1 MSTRPGPATPSITV
15 TGVTGLPE
23 VEAGADLA
31 RLIADAAPDLA
42 DGDIVVVTSKI
53 VSKAEG
59 RVVRSGRE
67 QAIDAE
73 TVRTVARRGD
83 TRIVETR
90 QGLVLAAAGV
100 DNSNTPPGTVVLL
113 PEDPDGSARRLRK
126 ALRDRLGA
134 RVGVIVTDTLG
145 RPWRAGQTD
154 AAIGAAGV
162 RPVLD
167 HRAGRTRSAP
177 GWR

>member
-1 MSTRPGPATPSITV
+1 MSTGPGPAAPSIAV

-31 RLIADAAPDLA
+31 GLIADAAPDLA
-42 DGDIVVVTSKI
+42 DGDIVVITSKI

-73 TVRTVARRGD
+73 TVRVVARRGD

-90 QGLVLAAAGV
+90 HGLVLAAAGV
-100 DNSNTPPGTVVLL
+100 DNSNTPPGTVVLPVDIEMLIGDPQRARMGL
-113 PEDPDGSARRLRK
+113 PSL
-126 ALRDRLGA
+126 
-134 RVGVIVTDTLG
+134 
-145 RPWRAGQTD
+145 
-154 AAIGAAGV
+154 
-162 RPVLD
+162 LD
-167 HRAGRTRSAP
+167 
-177 GWR
+177 

>member
-1 MSTRPGPATPSITV
+1 MNTTPGPAAPVIAV

-23 VEAGADLA
+23 VGAGADLD

-42 DGDIVVVTSKI
+42 DGDIVVITSKI

-73 TVRTVARRGD
+73 TVRVVARRGD

-90 QGLVLAAAGV
+90 HGLVLAAAGV
-100 DNSNTPPGTVVLL
+100 DNSNTAPGTVV
-113 PEDPDGSARRLRK
+113 
-126 ALRDRLGA
+126 
-134 RVGVIVTDTLG
+134 
-145 RPWRAGQTD
+145 
-154 AAIGAAGV
+154 
-162 RPVLD
+162 
-167 HRAGRTRSAP
+167 
-177 GWR
+177 